1 MTIEPEE
8 IYTFKLTTGEEVVA
22 KVLEIH
28 EDSLVIRTPISTVL
42 SQQGLQMMP
51 TLFSSVLEQNVR
63 LNKNA
68 WVMVAV
74 TRNDV
79 RNSYIEATT
88 GIAPVTNKSSQAN
101 HVCS

>member
-1 MTIEPEE
+1 MTIEPNE

-28 EDSLVIRTPISTVL
+28 EDSLVIKTPISTVL

-51 TLFSSVLEQNVR
+51 TLFSSVMEQNVR

-88 GIAPVTNKSSQAN
+88 GIAPVNKQIITG
-101 HVCS
+101 

>member
-1 MTIEPEE
+1 MTIEPNE

-28 EDSLVIRTPISTVL
+28 EDSLVIKTPISTVL

-51 TLFSSVLEQNVR
+51 ALFSSVLEQNVR

-88 GIAPVTNKSSQAN
+88 GIAPVNKQIITG
-101 HVCS
+101 

>member
-1 MTIEPEE
+1 MTIEPNE

-28 EDSLVIRTPISTVL
+28 EDSLVIKTPISTVL
-42 SQQGLQMMP
+42 SQQGLQMLP
-51 TLFSSVLEQNVR
+51 TLFSSVMEQNVR

-88 GIAPVTNKSSQAN
+88 GITPVNKQIITG
-101 HVCS
+101 

>member
-1 MTIEPEE
+1 MTIEPNE

-28 EDSLVIRTPISTVL
+28 EDSLIVKTPISTVL

-88 GIAPVTNKSSQAN
+88 GIAPVNKQIITG
-101 HVCS
+101 

>member
-74 TRNDV
+74 TRSDV

-88 GIAPVTNKSSQAN
+88 GIAPVNKQIITG
-101 HVCS
+101 

>member
-88 GIAPVTNKSSQAN
+88 GIAPVNKQIITG
-101 HVCS
+101 

>member
-1 MTIEPEE
+1 MTIEPNE

-28 EDSLVIRTPISTVL
+28 EDSLVIKTPISTVL

-51 TLFSSVLEQNVR
+51 TLFSSVMEQNVR

-74 TRNDV
+74 TRSDV

-88 GIAPVTNKSSQAN
+88 GIAPVNKQIITG
-101 HVCS
+101 

>member
-1 MTIEPEE
+1 MTIEPNE

-28 EDSLVIRTPISTVL
+28 EDSLVIKTPISTVL

-88 GIAPVTNKSSQAN
+88 GIAPVNKQIITG
-101 HVCS
+101 

>member
-1 MTIEPEE
+1 MNITPNE
-8 IYTFKLTTGEEVVA
+8 IYTIKLTTGEEIVA
-22 KVLEIH
+22 RIVSHDTEGLMIEN
-28 EDSLVIRTPISTVL
+28 PILCVL
-42 SQQGLQMMP
+42 SPQGLQMMP
-51 TLFSSVLEQNVR
+51 TLFSSVMEQNVR

-88 GIAPVTNKSSQAN
+88 GIAPVNKQIITG
-101 HVCS
+101 